1 MKSLS
6 LFVLPFVYSTE
17 EREILFFEILY
28 CKMSLKWIQ
37 IMCMI
42 DSYTKRKIIPLI
54 GKTLEGARNHP
65 VFAEKGHVAPPPP
78 PFPGH
83 NIKQKIPSQTEVY
96 FQSQQQ
102 DLRLQ
107 GWRVRIKLYLLR
119 ALSAPPP
126 HHFHCR

>member
-1 MKSLS
+1 
-6 LFVLPFVYSTE
+6 
-17 EREILFFEILY
+17 
-28 CKMSLKWIQ
+28 
-37 IMCMI
+37 MI
-42 DSYTKRKIIPLI
+42 DSYTKRKIIPLL
-54 GKTLEGARNHP
+54 GKTLEGERNHP
-65 VFAEKGHVAPPPP
+65 VFAEKGHVALLPLLS
-78 PFPGH
+78 GH

-107 GWRVRIKLYLLR
+107 GWRARIKLYLLR